1 MRAEGGCG
9 GGGGGGGEVEVEER
23 GTALAT
29 TPITALELYRGA
41 HLSADLDRNLAA
53 AKKLLAALIVLPLD
67 D

>member
-1 MRAEGGCG
+1 M
-9 GGGGGGGEVEVEER
+9 EER